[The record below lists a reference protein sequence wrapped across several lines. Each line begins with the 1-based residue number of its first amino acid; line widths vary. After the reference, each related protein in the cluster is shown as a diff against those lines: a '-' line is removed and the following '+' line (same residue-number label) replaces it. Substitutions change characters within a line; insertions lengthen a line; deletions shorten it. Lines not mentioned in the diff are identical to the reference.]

1 MLMVTRTLAWVLKS
15 EGGNSFAD
23 GSWGTGG
30 EEEIAS
36 HSL

>member
-1 MLMVTRTLAWVLKS
+1 MDLAEVETMLMVARTLPWVLKS

-30 EEEIAS
+30 
-36 HSL
+36 